1 MSKNTM
7 DNSKNIQ
14 DIEMTC
20 ENKQDDFIQA
30 ETPWI
35 VIENSVVNFDNK
47 ISEEIIKWGSNKDL
61 IRRQMLRKEKVLEK
75 IK

>member
-14 DIEMTC
+14 DIEMSC
-20 ENKQDDFIQA
+20 ENKQDDPMQP

-35 VIENSVVNFDNK
+35 NIENSAVNFDNK

-61 IRRQMLRKEKVLEK
+61 IRRQMLRKEKVLK
-75 IK
+75 RVI

>member
-1 MSKNTM
+1 M

-14 DIEMTC
+14 DIDMSC
-20 ENKQDDFIQA
+20 ENKHDDPMQP

-35 VIENSVVNFDNK
+35 SIENSVVNFDNK

-61 IRRQMLRKEKVLEK
+61 IRRQMLRKEKVIIRLCS
-75 IK
+75 ILY